1 MKTKHILLATAIA
14 AVTSSAM
21 ADDHKADIFVY
32 GGHIGF
38 SDVPFEDGNTW
49 GLSAGYALTESWTLE
64 AVASRFDT
72 ETTHNDAIDVD
83 GTQYRL
89 DALYHLASNNEWRP
103 YLAFGV
109 GDQTL
114 DFNAANPT
122 SHSDTLVNIGLG
134 LKRELGANFEFRG
147 DFRNFNSIDNE
158 YNELA
163 LTFGLG
169 YRFGVT
175 SAPKPVAAPAPT
187 PAPLPAPVEID
198 SDGDGVFDSKDQCA
212 NTPKTH
218 KVDAVGCSL
227 KLTETVEIELNIT
240 FDSAK
245 SVIKPEFENEVAKL
259 AEFMNQYA
267 DTVVTVEG
275 HTDSQGADTY
285 NQKLS
290 QSRADAVKA
299 MLITKYGVA
308 AERVKSIGYGEA
320 QPVADNA
327 TADGREQNRRV
338 VGEVSSTVTKTE
350 TK

>member
-1 MKTKHILLATAIA
+1 MKTTKHMLFAAIA
-14 AVTSSAM
+14 ALSAS
-21 ADDHKADIFVY
+21 AYANDHKADVFIN

-38 SDVPFEDGNTW
+38 SDDVPFEDSNIW
-49 GLSAGYALTESWTLE
+49 GLSAGYTLTEKWTLE
-64 AVASRFDT
+64 AAASRFDT
-72 ETTHNDAIDVD
+72 DIKNTGIDVE

-89 DALYHLASNNEWRP
+89 DALYHLDKQNGWTPFVVAG
-103 YLAFGV
+103 L
-109 GDQTL
+109 GDQAL
-114 DFNAANPT
+114 DFEGDTTHN
-122 SHSDTLVNIGLG
+122 DTLINLGVG
-134 LKRELGANFEFRG
+134 LKRDLGKNFQFRG
-147 DFRNFNSIDNE
+147 DFRNYNSIDNE

-163 LTFGLG
+163 ITFGLG
-169 YRFGVT
+169 YRFGVKQ
-175 SAPKPVAAPAPT
+175 APVAPAP
-187 PAPLPAPVEID
+187 APAPVVVKEVD

-227 KLTETVEIELNIT
+227 KLTEVVEIELNIT

-245 SVIKPEFENEVAKL
+245 AVIKPEFEKEVSQL
-259 AEFMNQYA
+259 ANFMDQYA

-275 HTDSQGADTY
+275 HTDSQGADAY

-290 QSRADAVKA
+290 QNRADAVKA
-299 MLITKYGVA
+299 MLITKYGISA
-308 AERVKSIGYGEA
+308 DRVKAVGYGEA
-320 QPVADNA
+320 QPIADNA

>member
-1 MKTKHILLATAIA
+1 MKTTKHMLFAAIA
-14 AVTSSAM
+14 ALSAS
-21 ADDHKADIFVY
+21 AYANDHKADVFIN

-38 SDVPFEDGNTW
+38 SDDVPFEDSSIW
-49 GLSAGYALTESWTLE
+49 GLSAGYALTEKWTLE
-64 AVASRFDT
+64 AAASRFDT
-72 ETTHNDAIDVD
+72 DIDISGLGVE

-89 DALYHLASNNEWRP
+89 DALYHLDTENGWTPFVAVG
-103 YLAFGV
+103 L
-109 GDQTL
+109 GDQSL
-114 DFNAANPT
+114 DFEGDT
-122 SHSDTLVNIGLG
+122 SHNDTLINLGVG
-134 LKRELGANFEFRG
+134 LKRDLGKNFQFRG
-147 DFRNFNSIDNE
+147 DFRNYNSIDNE

-163 LTFGLG
+163 ITFGLG
-169 YRFGVT
+169 YRFGT
-175 SAPKPVAAPAPT
+175 AKAAPVAPAP
-187 PAPLPAPVEID
+187 APVPAPVKELD
-198 SDGDGVFDSKDQCA
+198 SDGDGVFDSKDQCP

-245 SVIKPEFENEVAKL
+245 AVIKPEFENEVAKL

-275 HTDSQGADTY
+275 HTDSQGADAY

-290 QSRADAVKA
+290 QSRADSVKA
-299 MLITKYGVA
+299 MLITKYGVSA
-308 AERVKSIGYGEA
+308 DQVKAVGYGEA
-320 QPVADNA
+320 QPIADNT

>member
-1 MKTKHILLATAIA
+1 LLYHI
-14 AVTSSAM
+14 
-21 ADDHKADIFVY
+21 
-32 GGHIGF
+32 
-38 SDVPFEDGNTW
+38 N
-49 GLSAGYALTESWTLE
+49 TES
-64 AVASRFDT
+64 A
-72 ETTHNDAIDVD
+72 
-83 GTQYRL
+83 
-89 DALYHLASNNEWRP
+89 WRP
-103 YLAFGV
+103 YVAFGV
-109 GDQTL
+109 GDQEL
-114 DFNAANPT
+114 DFT
-122 SHSDTLVNIGLG
+122 GGGSHRDTLINLGLG
-134 LKRELGANFEFRG
+134 LKRDLGDKWQFRT
-147 DFRNFNSIDNE
+147 DLRNFNSIDNE
-158 YNELA
+158 YNEVA

-169 YRFGVT
+169 YRFGVA
-175 SAPKPVAAPAPT
+175 SSPKPVAAPAP
-187 PAPLPAPVEID
+187 APLPEPVKEVD

-245 SVIKPEFENEVAKL
+245 SVIKPEFENEVSKL

-290 QSRADAVKA
+290 QNRADAVKA